1 MWEQRLTDLIQL
13 AEHRRGFR
21 EGCRNSAMLN
31 RAICLARLGMSP
43 EDLQKDIEG
52 EGRRNCYPP
61 LTDREIAGAVL
72 SATRENGKTG
82 RRGYT
87 YSNRTI
93 AEHLEVT
100 QAEADR
106 LGLKQIRPDFLDQ
119 YETRYGVR
127 YADSPKRGNR
137 TAARPIRREH
147 IQQMVSAALAG
158 AGRVPPLRT
167 LQMMLGTVGIKA
179 SLETIRQDLLKLG
192 LHSKSIQSR
201 QMLLA
206 PDDDSSP
213 VN

>member
-1 MWEQRLTDLIQL
+1 
-13 AEHRRGFR
+13 
-21 EGCRNSAMLN
+21 
-31 RAICLARLGMSP
+31 MSP

-72 SATRENGKTG
+72 SATRENGKTR

-87 YSNRTI
+87 YRNRTI

-119 YETRYGVR
+119 YETRYGVS